1 MHDSLSQ
8 GQLYVTV
15 DMLILTVRDGKLTL
29 LLSRRKDAPYA
40 GRWALPGRFVGLDE
54 SAETAVRKLLA
65 EMLPVKDAFLEQLY
79 TFSEVNRDPRGRV
92 ISTAYLVIV
101 PRNRLDALT
110 GGTEILFRRPEGTEK
125 EGGLQRR
132 EEGRTEIPFRRS
144 EVAEEADGPR
154 WQEEGGKK
162 IPFSEFEVTEEDGGL
177 RLRGEDGTVLI
188 GSDLAFDHGRI
199 IGTGVQRLQGKI
211 DYTDVGFRFL
221 NDTDAF
227 SLGEL
232 QTVFEAVL
240 GRKLDSS
247 NFRRFIRNR
256 YEETGKMTV
265 TDREDK
271 QKRGRP
277 AVLYRLTEKGGK
289 RG

>member
-1 MHDSLSQ
+1 MHDSLHQ

-15 DMLILTVRDGKLTL
+15 DMLILTIREGKLNL
-29 LLSRRKDAPYA
+29 LLSRRKDTPYA

-54 SAETAVRKLLA
+54 SAETTVRNLLE
-65 EMLPVKDAFLEQLY
+65 EMLPVEKPFLEQLY

-101 PRNRLDALT
+101 PGKQLDALMK
-110 GGTEILFRRPEGTEK
+110 EK
-125 EGGLQRR
+125 Q
-132 EEGRTEIPFRRS
+132 TPFTR
-144 EVAEEADGPR
+144 
-154 WQEEGGKK
+154 
-162 IPFSEFEVTEEDGGL
+162 FEVSTGDGGL
-177 RLRGEDGTVLI
+177 RLAGENGTVLI

-199 IGTGVQRLQGKI
+199 IGTGVLRLQGKI

-221 NDTDAF
+221 NDTGAF
-227 SLGEL
+227 PLSEL

-240 GRKLDSS
+240 GKELDSS
-247 NFRRFIRNR
+247 NFRRLIRKK
-256 YEETGKMTV
+256 YEETGRMTL

-277 AVLYRLTEKGGK
+277 AALYQLTE
-289 RG
+289 

>member
-8 GQLYVTV
+8 GQVYVTV
-15 DMLILTVRDGKLTL
+15 DMLILTIRDSKLNL
-29 LLSRRKDAPYA
+29 LLSRRKEAPYA
-40 GRWALPGRFVGLDE
+40 GRWALPGRFVGQDE
-54 SAETAVRKLLA
+54 SAETTVRKLLA

-79 TFSEVNRDPRGRV
+79 TFSDVNRDPRGRV

-101 PRNRLDALT
+101 PRNRLDALME
-110 GGTEILFRRPEGTEK
+110 EI
-125 EGGLQRR
+125 
-132 EEGRTEIPFRRS
+132 RT
-144 EVAEEADGPR
+144 
-154 WQEEGGKK
+154 
-162 IPFSEFEVTEEDGGL
+162 PFSRFEVTEEEDGL
-177 RLRGEDGTVLI
+177 RMSGEDGTDLI

-199 IGTGVQRLQGKI
+199 IETGVLRLRGKI
-211 DYTDVGFRFL
+211 VYTEVGFRFL
-221 NDTDAF
+221 NDLNAF

-232 QTVFEAVL
+232 QTVYEAVL

-256 YEETGKMTV
+256 YEETGKIIL

-277 AVLYRLTEKGGK
+277 ASLYQLTDTGGK
-289 RG
+289 KG

>member
-1 MHDSLSQ
+1 MHDSLHQ

-15 DMLILTVRDGKLTL
+15 DMLILTIREGKLTL

-54 SAETAVRKLLA
+54 SAETTVRNLLG
-65 EMLPVKDAFLEQLY
+65 EMLPVEGAFLEQLY

-101 PRNRLDALT
+101 PGKRLDALMK
-110 GGTEILFRRPEGTEK
+110 EK
-125 EGGLQRR
+125 E
-132 EEGRTEIPFRRS
+132 TPFTRF
-144 EVAEEADGPR
+144 D
-154 WQEEGGKK
+154 
-162 IPFSEFEVTEEDGGL
+162 VTTGAGGL
-177 RLRGEDGTVLI
+177 RLAGEDGTVLI

-199 IGTGVQRLQGKI
+199 IETGVQRLRGKI

-221 NDTDAF
+221 NNPDAF

-240 GRKLDSS
+240 GKKQDSS
-247 NFRRFIRNR
+247 NFRRDIRKQ
-256 YEETGKMTV
+256 YEEKGRIV
-265 TDREDK
+265 LTDREDK

-277 AVLYRLTEKGGK
+277 ASLYQLRDIN
-289 RG
+289 